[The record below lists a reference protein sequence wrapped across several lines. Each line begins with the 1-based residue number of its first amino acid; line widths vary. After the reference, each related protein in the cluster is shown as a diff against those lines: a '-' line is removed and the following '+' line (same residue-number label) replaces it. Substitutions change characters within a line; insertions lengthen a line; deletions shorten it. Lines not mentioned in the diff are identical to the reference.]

1 MAAKTLNEIRFAG
14 DVEIKKVEIVNTSG
28 FGQDITFQVS
38 SVQVFEG
45 IFTPFITGT
54 LIIDD
59 SVDLINLFPMVGEEF
74 LNLNIVTPSLDRVN
88 DQINRSIK
96 GLFYIYK
103 TSDRVQLSDKRLT
116 YKIHFMSAE
125 GLSDVNK
132 KISKSFSGRCSE
144 IVENIV
150 VSNYGLESEK
160 KLNIEETSNSIKYV
174 SNFWSPKVNLEYVSE
189 RSINTK
195 GNPSYVFFENRNGFN
210 FSSLEQLTK
219 YNSVASFVHDNY
231 VSNFSIHGRTQKEIS
246 EDYKR
251 VEEIRI
257 PVVYDYID
265 RVKNGV
271 YSSKLIGHDIC
282 TKKYTYTNYDVF
294 TNYKKEE
301 HLNDKSSISSNLT
314 IRRPDS
320 IIFAGPRSYLNNTGE
335 YDSTGLNFLQK
346 RASIIGQFSGQKIE
360 ILVPGRT
367 DYTVGQKVYFKCYKM
382 TVNSERDLPEDMI
395 DELYTGNYL
404 ISGINHFI
412 TRNRHQCY
420 LELIKD
426 SLIIDINKR

>member
-1 MAAKTLNEIRFAG
+1 MASNTLNEIRFAG

-28 FGQDITFQVS
+28 FGQDITLQVS
-38 SVQVFEG
+38 SVQIFEG
-45 IFTPFITGT
+45 IFTPFMTGT

-59 SVDLINLFPMVGEEF
+59 SLDLINLFPMVGEEF

-116 YKIHFMSAE
+116 YKVHFISAE
-125 GLSDVNK
+125 GLVDVNK
-132 KISKSFSGRCSE
+132 KISKSFSGKCSD
-144 IVENIV
+144 IIKNIV

-160 KLNIEETSNSIKYV
+160 KLNTEETTNSIKYV
-174 SNFWSPKVNLEYVSE
+174 SNFWSPKVNLEYISE
-189 RSINTK
+189 RSINSR
-195 GNPSYVFFENRNGFN
+195 GNPSYVFFENRDGFN
-210 FSSLEQLTK
+210 FVSLESLTK
-219 YNSVASFVHDNY
+219 FDIVNTFIQDNY
-231 VSNFSIHGRTQKEIS
+231 ISDFSIHGRTKKDIAA
-246 EDYKR
+246 DYKR
-251 VEEIRI
+251 VEEIRV
-257 PVVYDYID
+257 PVVYDYVD

-282 TKKYTYTNYDVF
+282 TKKYTYTNYDAF
-294 TNYKKEE
+294 ENYKKEE
-301 HLNDKSSISSNLT
+301 HLNAKSSISSNLT

-320 IIFAGPRSYLNNTGE
+320 IIFAGPKSYLNNTGQ
-335 YDSTGLNFLQK
+335 YDSTGLDFLQK

-360 ILVPGRT
+360 IVVPGRT
-367 DYTVGQKVYFKCYKM
+367 DYTVGQKVHFKCYKM
-382 TVNSERDLPEDMI
+382 TTHSNRDLAEDMI
-395 DELYTGNYL
+395 DKVYTGNYL

-412 TRNRHQCY
+412 TRSRHQCY
-420 LELIKD
+420 IELIKD